1 MFVMGNRNS
10 HRQSAISIF
19 ISAFMVITVAQTTS
33 YAQMTKLTGPVT
45 FGSPD
50 QPFGVRRPV
59 TAADRA
65 LIQSYRAERKPLLFS
80 TKFDSQAEL
89 QADWDPQTDDNASLK
104 SCRRPAN
111 LEPSSVGLRF
121 RTSVATDC
129 RAHWSTASTSSKAKY
144 SYGFFEASMKIADIK
159 GMNNAFWLTT
169 DDHFEIDVTEAQYP
183 NYSHIT
189 LHRWPANKDE
199 KHASVGFGAKFD
211 KNLAY
216 DFHDYGVLWT
226 PTDLI
231 FEVDG
236 EPVAALTLDGSLKG
250 PATVRF
256 STALA
261 DWASGPVPEHP
272 EGHGAVVKSLR
283 IYEK

>member
-1 MFVMGNRNS
+1 MINLAGKTAF
-10 HRQSAISIF
+10 AF
-19 ISAFMVITVAQTTS
+19 ISAFLVISAAQIQS
-33 YAQMTKLTGPVT
+33 YAQMAKLTGPVF

-50 QPFGVRRPV
+50 QPFGIRRAV
-59 TAADRA
+59 TSADRA
-65 LIQSYRAERKPLLFS
+65 VIQSYRAGRKPLLFS
-80 TKFDSQAEL
+80 TSFDSPAEL
-89 QADWDPQTDDNASLK
+89 QADWVPQTDDNPSLK

-111 LEPSSVGLRF
+111 AEASSAGLRLK
-121 RTSVATDC
+121 TLVATDC
-129 RAHWSTASTSSKAKY
+129 RAHWSTASINSKAKY
-144 SYGFFEASMKIADIK
+144 TYGFFEATMKIADIK

-169 DDHFEIDVTEAQYP
+169 DDHYEIDVTEAQYP

-189 LHRWPANKDE
+189 LHKWPATKDE
-199 KHASVGFGAKFD
+199 THEAVGFGAKFD
-211 KNLAY
+211 RNLAY

-226 PTDLI
+226 PTGMI

-236 EPVAALTLDGSLKG
+236 EPVAALTLKGSPKA

-261 DWASGPVPEHP
+261 DWAGGPVPEHP

-283 IYEK
+283 IYGQ